1 MNVYILII
9 LFGIVNIIYG
19 FNYIRRKIQPIKF
32 NKNLFGKDQYLI
44 LNKMNEKISLSND
57 KSINNSKI
65 KNILNNDLIILT
77 PAGANGFYNLGICYY
92 LKKNYDLNKYIYSG
106 ASAGAW
112 NSLFIVFKK
121 DLKELINIILCDEI
135 KTKKNLQEVQLELKK
150 QILNKYTENDFELNK
165 IFISVSVVDNL
176 HFNNYIYSDFT
187 SLEDAI
193 DCCIASSNIPILTG
207 NFILFY
213 HNYLSFDGGFKKNS
227 YFTFKIPYF
236 NIEKT
241 IWGRKFEFLKPLS
254 KINLNELIMDGF
266 KDSEKNKDKLDKLF
280 IASTNFNNAKN
291 Y

>member
-9 LFGIVNIIYG
+9 IFSIVNLIYG
-19 FNYIRRKIQPIKF
+19 FNYIRRKIQPNKL

-44 LNKMNEKISLSND
+44 LNKMNEKISLSNE
-57 KSINNSKI
+57 KSIINSKI
-65 KNILNNDLIILT
+65 KNILDNDLILLA

-92 LKKNYDLNKYIYSG
+92 LKKNYNLNKYIFSG
-106 ASAGAW
+106 SSAGAW
-112 NSLFIVFKK
+112 NSLFLVFKK
-121 DLKELINIILCDEI
+121 DLKELIDIILCDEI
-135 KTKKNLQEVQLELKK
+135 KSKKNLQEVQLELKK
-150 QILNKYTENDFELNK
+150 QILNKYTENDFELDK
-165 IFISVSVVDNL
+165 MFISVSVVDNFY
-176 HFNNYIYSDFT
+176 FNNYIYSDFT

-241 IWGRKFEFLKPLS
+241 IWGRKFDFLKPLS
-254 KINLNELIMDGF
+254 KINFNELIMEGY
-266 KDSEKNKDKLDKLF
+266 KDSEKNKKKLDNLF
-280 IASTNFNNAKN
+280 DSKIDK
-291 Y
+291 

>member
-1 MNVYILII
+1 MNVYIII

-57 KSINNSKI
+57 NSINNIKI
-65 KNILNNDLIILT
+65 KNILDNDLIVLT

-92 LKKNYDLNKYIYSG
+92 LKKNYDLNKYIFSG

-112 NSLFIVFKK
+112 NSLFLVFKK
-121 DLKELINIILCDEI
+121 DLKELINIILCEEI
-135 KTKKNLQEVQLELKK
+135 KNKKNLQEVQLELKK
-150 QILNKYTENDFELNK
+150 QILNKYTENDFELDK
-165 IFISVSVVDNL
+165 IYISVSVVDSL

-241 IWGRKFEFLKPLS
+241 IWGRKFDFLKPLS
-254 KINLNELIMDGF
+254 KINFDELIMEGYNDT
-266 KDSEKNKDKLDKLF
+266 KNNKKELDKLF
-280 IASTNFNNAKN
+280 NSIIINKN
-291 Y
+291 DLNK

>member
-1 MNVYILII
+1 MNVYIII
-9 LFGIVNIIYG
+9 FGIVNIIYG

-57 KSINNSKI
+57 NSINNIKI
-65 KNILNNDLIILT
+65 KNILDNDLIVLT

-92 LKKNYDLNKYIYSG
+92 LKKNYDLNKYIFSG

-112 NSLFIVFKK
+112 NSLFLVFKK
-121 DLKELINIILCDEI
+121 DLKELINIILCEEI
-135 KTKKNLQEVQLELKK
+135 KNKKNLQEVQLELKK
-150 QILNKYTENDFELNK
+150 QILNKYTENDFELDK
-165 IFISVSVVDNL
+165 IYISVSVVDSL

-241 IWGRKFEFLKPLS
+241 IWGRKFDFLKPLS
-254 KINLNELIMDGF
+254 KINFDELIMEGYNDT
-266 KDSEKNKDKLDKLF
+266 KNNKKELDKLF
-280 IASTNFNNAKN
+280 NSIIINKN
-291 Y
+291 DLNK